1 MTKLSVAQGTAL
13 SIGAVLGTG
22 VIRRPALAAAVPGP
36 ASLVA
41 WLALIVLSAPLAWS
55 FAALGA
61 RHPDG
66 GGVSTYVRLAF
77 GREAAAAVGWWFYFA
92 VPLGAPGA
100 GGLGR
105 R

>member
-1 MTKLSVAQGTAL
+1 MTKMTVAQGTAL
-13 SIGAVLGTG
+13 SVGAVLGTG
-22 VIRRPALAAAVPGP
+22 VISMPAMAAAVAGP

-41 WLALIVLSAPLAWS
+41 WLALIVLSAPLAWT

-77 GREAAAAVGWWFYFA
+77 GAGAAYSTG
-92 VPLGAPGA
+92 
-100 GGLGR
+100 
-105 R
+105 